1 MGLLDGL
8 LGGVVGAEMATL
20 VNGVIEKHGGVG
32 GMVSELQAK
41 GLGGAVQSWVGMG
54 PNEPVTGDQI
64 QNALGANTINDLAA
78 KFGISPDL
86 VSSKLAEILPQAV
99 NHLTPNGVVP
109 PNS

>member
-8 LGGVVGAEMATL
+8 IGGVVGGELASLA
-20 VNGVIEKHGGVG
+20 NGLIEKHGGIS

-41 GLGGAVQSWVGMG
+41 GLGGAVQSWVSNG
-54 PNEPVTGDQI
+54 PNEPVSGDQI
-64 QNALGANTINDLAA
+64 QSALGSNTINDLAA

-109 PNS
+109 SNS